1 MDLKHETPKQAMGG
15 HEPPAPMPVIPP
27 GTVAYEKTDVSAKA
41 ILRVGTILALVAVAA
56 AAAAFG
62 YFRLLVVHEER
73 DDPPPPPLAR
83 PAEGRLPPE
92 PRLQTAPPAEL
103 AQVREADRLT
113 LSGYGWVDQAGGIAR
128 IPIEEAMALY
138 VEQAGRAA
146 AAPASPLPSATPS
159 PAASP
164 APSPLASPLAA
175 PHGEHR

>member
-27 GTVAYEKTDVSAKA
+27 GTVSYEKTDVNAKS
-41 ILRVGTILALVAVAA
+41 ILRVGFILAVVSIAA

-103 AQVREADRLT
+103 AQVQEADRQVLG
-113 LSGYGWVDQAGGIAR
+113 GYGWVDQAGGIAR

-138 VEQAGRAA
+138 VDQAGRAA
-146 AAPASPLPSATPS
+146 AAPASPMPSAKPS

-164 APSPLASPLAA
+164 MPSPPAA
-175 PHGEHR
+175 PAATHGEHR